1 MDYIKVKGREHLVRD
16 PKTNSIVN
24 TNRAAY
30 EQYVRNRDIKMEE
43 KQKLQT
49 LEEDVANMK
58 DDLNEIKSLLRKL
71 TMNPDKIT
79 LKNLEKNFEYFK
91 IASEIDNIEDKNDL
105 RSIAKLYC
113 KLYYKQQETL
123 SFIGVPNGE

>member
-16 PKTNSIVN
+16 PKTNSIIN

-30 EQYVRNRDIKMEE
+30 EQYVRNRDIKMGEQ
-43 KQKLQT
+43 QKLHT

-71 TMNPDKIT
+71 ADG
-79 LKNLEKNFEYFK
+79 
-91 IASEIDNIEDKNDL
+91 S
-105 RSIAKLYC
+105 
-113 KLYYKQQETL
+113 
-123 SFIGVPNGE
+123 